1 MTRNR
6 GPELSKDFKDYIF
19 NQWMFFGMNA
29 YQIANKIN
37 GSTELMSKFG
47 KATPAGIHY
56 HIIRIREDLENT
68 ISEDAMDTY
77 IGEFIRGMQGY
88 EQDVESIDI
97 LIEHEKSK
105 GMDQADKDI
114 IIKLMRLRHEV
125 KTDKFKMLQDSALPL
140 QIKKLKLERNKYRP
154 KPQGELEVVDE
165 GVSEQGDSSTN
176 Q

>member
-1 MTRNR
+1 MTRTR

-56 HIIRIREDLENT
+56 HIIKIREDLENT

-154 KPQGELEVVDE
+154 KPQGELEVIDE

>member
-88 EQDVESIDI
+88 EQDIESIDI

-154 KPQGELEVVDE
+154 KPQGELEVIDE

>member
-1 MTRNR
+1 LTRTR

-56 HIIRIREDLENT
+56 HIIKIREDLENT

>member
-1 MTRNR
+1 LTRNR

-154 KPQGELEVVDE
+154 KPQGELEVIDE

>member
-154 KPQGELEVVDE
+154 KPQGELEVIDE